1 MDILKSGDI
10 MALPIG
16 LLIALWLVKKLLQYA
31 RQSLIN
37 ARYKRQFADYI
48 EYSEFD
54 SEPDYIPDPEYSFSE
69 NETGPE
75 QIAIVNERIERIS
88 GLIHDNYEII
98 AAIDKELSNAI
109 KDSRRT
115 TLLTKKA
122 SIAEKIFRL
131 EKQID
136 KERES
141 L

>member
-1 MDILKSGDI
+1 

-16 LLIALWLVKKLLQYA
+16 LLIALWLAKKLLQYA
-31 RQSLIN
+31 RRAIQN
-37 ARYKRQFADYI
+37 ARYRHQISDYI
-48 EYSEFD
+48 EYSELD
-54 SEPDYIPDPEYSFSE
+54 SEPDYIPDPDYDFPAE
-69 NETGPE
+69 NETDPE

-98 AAIDKELSNAI
+98 AAIDKELSGTI
-109 KDSRRT
+109 KDARRT

-122 SIAEKIFRL
+122 NIAEKIFRL

>member
-1 MDILKSGDI
+1 

-16 LLIALWLVKKLLQYA
+16 LLIALWLVKKLLQLV
-31 RQSLIN
+31 RQSIVN
-37 ARYKRQFADYI
+37 ARYRHQISSYI
-48 EYSEFD
+48 EHSELD
-54 SEPDYIPDPEYSFSE
+54 GEPDYIPDPEYEFPE
-69 NETGPE
+69 EETNPE
-75 QIAIVNERIERIS
+75 KEAIINERIERIS
-88 GLIHDNYEII
+88 GLIHDNQRII
-98 AAIDKELSNAI
+98 AAIDKELSSAI

-136 KERES
+136 RERES

>member
-1 MDILKSGDI
+1 

-16 LLIALWLVKKLLQYA
+16 LLIALWLAKKLLQYA
-31 RQSLIN
+31 RRAIQN
-37 ARYKRQFADYI
+37 ARYKRQVSDYI
-48 EYSEFD
+48 EYSELD
-54 SEPDYIPDPEYSFSE
+54 RDPDYIPDPDYDFPIE
-69 NETGPE
+69 NETDPE

-88 GLIHDNYEII
+88 GLIHDNYQII
-98 AAIDKELSNAI
+98 AAIDKELSGTI
-109 KDSRRT
+109 KDARRT

-136 KERES
+136 KERDS

>member
-1 MDILKSGDI
+1 

-16 LLIALWLVKKLLQYA
+16 LLIALWLVKKLLEYA
-31 RQSLIN
+31 RRAIVN

-48 EYSEFD
+48 EYSELD
-54 SEPDYIPDPEYSFSE
+54 SESDYIPDPDYDFPIE
-69 NETGPE
+69 NETDPE

-88 GLIHDNYEII
+88 GLIHDNYQII
-98 AAIDKELSNAI
+98 AAIDKELSGTI
-109 KDSRRT
+109 KDARRT

>member
-1 MDILKSGDI
+1 

-16 LLIALWLVKKLLQYA
+16 LLIALWLAKKLLQYA
-31 RQSLIN
+31 RQALIN
-37 ARYKRQFADYI
+37 ARYKRQVSNYI
-48 EYSEFD
+48 EYSELD
-54 SEPDYIPDPEYSFSE
+54 SKPDYIADPEYEFPVE
-69 NETGPE
+69 NETDPE
-75 QIAIVNERIERIS
+75 QTAIVNERIERIS

-98 AAIDKELSNAI
+98 AAIDKELSSAI

-122 SIAEKIFRL
+122 SIAEKIYRL

>member
-1 MDILKSGDI
+1 

-16 LLIALWLVKKLLQYA
+16 LLIALWLAKKLLQYA
-31 RQSLIN
+31 RQAIQN
-37 ARYKRQFADYI
+37 ARYKRQVPDYI
-48 EYSEFD
+48 EYSDVD
-54 SEPDYIPDPEYSFSE
+54 SEPDYIPDPDYDFPVE
-69 NETGPE
+69 NEIDPE
-75 QIAIVNERIERIS
+75 QIAIINDRIEHIS

-98 AAIDKELSNAI
+98 AAIDKELSGTI
-109 KDSRRT
+109 KDARRT

>member
-1 MDILKSGDI
+1 

-16 LLIALWLVKKLLQYA
+16 LLIALWLAKKLLQYA
-31 RQSLIN
+31 RQALIN
-37 ARYKRQFADYI
+37 ARYRHQISSYI
-48 EYSEFD
+48 NSELD
-54 SEPDYIPDPEYSFSE
+54 NEPDFIADPEYSFPE
-69 NETGPE
+69 NETDPE

-88 GLIHDNYEII
+88 GLIHDNYQII
-98 AAIDKELSNAI
+98 AAIDKELSGTI

>member
-1 MDILKSGDI
+1 

-16 LLIALWLVKKLLQYA
+16 LLIALWLAKKLLQYA
-31 RQSLIN
+31 RQAIIN
-37 ARYKRQFADYI
+37 ARYRHQISDYI
-48 EYSEFD
+48 EYSDVD
-54 SEPDYIPDPEYSFSE
+54 SEPDYIPDPEYSFPE
-69 NETGPE
+69 NETNPE

-98 AAIDKELSNAI
+98 AAIDKELSGAI
-109 KDSRRT
+109 KDARRT

-122 SIAEKIFRL
+122 NIAEKIFRL

-136 KERES
+136 KEMEN

>member
-1 MDILKSGDI
+1 

-31 RQSLIN
+31 RQAITS
-37 ARYKRQFADYI
+37 ARYRHQISNYI
-48 EYSEFD
+48 ECSELD
-54 SEPDYIPDPEYSFSE
+54 SEPDYIPDPEYSFPE
-69 NETGPE
+69 NKTDPE

-88 GLIHDNYEII
+88 GLIHDNYKII
-98 AAIDKELSNAI
+98 AAIDKELSGTI
-109 KDSRRT
+109 KDARRT

-122 SIAEKIFRL
+122 NIAEKIFRL

>member
-1 MDILKSGDI
+1 

-16 LLIALWLVKKLLQYA
+16 LLIALWLAKKLLQYA

-48 EYSEFD
+48 EYSELD
-54 SEPDYIPDPEYSFSE
+54 SEPDFIADPEYDFPVE
-69 NETGPE
+69 NETDSE
-75 QIAIVNERIERIS
+75 KEMIINERIERIS
-88 GLIHDNYEII
+88 GLIHDNYRII
-98 AAIDKELSNAI
+98 AAIDKELSGTI
-109 KDSRRT
+109 KDARRT

-122 SIAEKIFRL
+122 NIAEKIYRL